1 MMSGAGGLSQADGMP
16 EGTHLTEEELEQL
29 KPQEIRVVNPWI
41 HEHTHK
47 EYLEHVTGLPARHA
61 NLIKKHKNVVKETTF
76 LPKDDEEQK
85 IREKDIATKEAV
97 AILEKEYEIFRDP
110 KMPGVKVL
118 TRYDTWEQ
126 DRTIQ
131 QWLDY
136 CAKRPDE
143 PHALSPMYVDKEYT
157 WRPVKV
163 TGYNWTDHKFQVTSV
178 GPKPIDK
185 EVTRLS
191 LLFYAEDPD
200 AFKERVSLCKMH
212 QFNVE
217 TELRFTSYV
226 DSIPADAV
234 SVLTRDRREN
244 FLAKCMRE
252 NDKFDADTVYHTFT
266 NLMRVVQEEFVRQ
279 MKKCIVLKDMGDP
292 ANHSRFAKLK
302 IPNRLSKKTAPYF
315 GVVRCQKYN
324 FIYY

>member
-1 MMSGAGGLSQADGMP
+1 
-16 EGTHLTEEELEQL
+16 
-29 KPQEIRVVNPWI
+29 
-41 HEHTHK
+41 
-47 EYLEHVTGLPARHA
+47 
-61 NLIKKHKNVVKETTF
+61 
-76 LPKDDEEQK
+76 
-85 IREKDIATKEAV
+85 
-97 AILEKEYEIFRDP
+97 
-110 KMPGVKVL
+110 MPGVKVL

-131 QWLDY
+131 QWIDY

-163 TGYNWTDHKFQVTSV
+163 VGYNWTDHKFKVVST
-178 GPKPIDK
+178 GPKPVEK

-324 FIYY
+324 FIYYQNEILRQHWCSDPSQAKMTDVFAQRCLIMQKQRFMQTNKGILKLPRPLEELNKIEDAHH